1 MAPVTPSCSP
11 APTDEMTDQ
20 ERAVL
25 DVLIR
30 FSGRVINRHE
40 LARQSGLAD
49 RSDRRCDAILV
60 GLRRRLGADS
70 IRTVRSRGWILEPAA
85 LERARTLLT

>member
-1 MAPVTPSCSP
+1 
-11 APTDEMTDQ
+11 MTEQ

-30 FSGRVINRHE
+30 FGGRVINRHE

-49 RSDRRCDAILV
+49 RSERRCDAILV
-60 GLRRRLGADS
+60 GLRRRLGTDA
-70 IRTVRSRGWILEPAA
+70 IRTVRSRGWILEAAA
-85 LERARTLLT
+85 LDRARALLS